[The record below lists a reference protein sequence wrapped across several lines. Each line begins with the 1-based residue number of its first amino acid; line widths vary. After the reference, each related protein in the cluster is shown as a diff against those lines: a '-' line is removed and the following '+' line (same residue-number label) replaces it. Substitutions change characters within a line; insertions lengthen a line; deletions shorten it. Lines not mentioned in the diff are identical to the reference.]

1 MNFSVFSPCRPPER
15 LLFRRQRKT
24 LLDYA
29 EPAVSSEDEATAD
42 FGEKAGVDTVAL
54 QVSSM
59 VP

>member
-1 MNFSVFSPCRPPER
+1 VFSPCRPPER